1 MQKQFLFW
9 LKLKY
14 TLLQQ
19 ILKTGTLR
27 FIAGV
32 YLSLIYIN
40 RGFGIVALT
49 HAFYD
54 LFVIF
59 QLT

>member
-1 MQKQFLFW
+1 
-9 LKLKY
+9 
-14 TLLQQ
+14 
-19 ILKTGTLR
+19 
-27 FIAGV
+27 
-32 YLSLIYIN
+32 LIYIN